1 MLSGFFFDLRFF
13 HTNHRMNSQQIKF
26 WAQQQSALVCANFIA
41 DAYGLGA
48 AEINLLTEKLDRK
61 SQLGKPKKVLI
72 RTLQLLKY
80 PSMDVAQAFDTTP
93 KYITLIWGKVRKDPE
108 LELVA
113 NRIYQKTM
121 QTINRVKP

>member
-1 MLSGFFFDLRFF
+1 
-13 HTNHRMNSQQIKF
+13 MNSQQIKF
-26 WAQQQSALVCANFIA
+26 WAQQHPALVCANFIA

-48 AEINLLTEKLDRK
+48 EELNLLTEKLDRK
-61 SQLGKPKKVLI
+61 SQFGKPKKVLI